1 MDIIYNSC
9 SYLRIL
15 TVKSYDY
22 IQKYINGK
30 KIIPVTRQ
38 IKLPIKTSIYN
49 HIINIFLY
57 PTNIIDNIY
66 LGNGYN
72 ASNYSVIRD
81 YNIKYIVN
89 VTNEIPNYYEYNIIS
104 TKNNSIDNIS
114 MENSSIDNISMGN
127 SSLCTTHNLD
137 IKYFTIPIYDNS
149 ENHIYSHINKA
160 LEFIEEAQSNNDGNI
175 LIHCY
180 MGSSRSAS
188 ITLAYLIYKYN
199 FTLSKGLK
207 YLKKKRDI
215 VNINTNFIN
224 DIKKYFDID
233 EE

>member
-9 SYLRIL
+9 SYFRIL
-15 TVKSYDY
+15 SIKSFDF
-22 IQKYINGK
+22 IQKYLNGT
-30 KIIPVTRQ
+30 KISSVTRQ
-38 IKLPIKTSIYN
+38 IKLPVQKSIYN
-49 HIINIFLY
+49 HIVNIFLY

-72 ASNYSVIRD
+72 ASNFSVIRD
-81 YNIKYIVN
+81 YDIKYIIN

-104 TKNNSIDNIS
+104 NNIND
-114 MENSSIDNISMGN
+114 ENTL
-127 SSLCTTHNLD
+127 LCSNNNLN
-137 IKYFTIPIYDNS
+137 IKYLTIPIYDNS
-149 ENHIYSHINKA
+149 ENFIFPYINQA

-199 FTLSKGLK
+199 FTLNKGLK

-215 VNINTNFIN
+215 VNINMNFIN
-224 DIKKYFDID
+224 DIKKYFDITD
-233 EE
+233 E

>member
-15 TVKSYDY
+15 SVKGYDY
-22 IQKYINGK
+22 FQKYMAGNK
-30 KIIPVTRQ
+30 TVPVTRQ
-38 IKLPIKTSIYN
+38 IKLPTKTSIYN

-89 VTNEIPNYYEYNIIS
+89 VTKEIPNYYEYNIIS
-104 TKNNSIDNIS
+104 TNNSTIS
-114 MENSSIDNISMGN
+114 
-127 SSLCTTHNLD
+127 TYNLD
-137 IKYFTIPIYDNS
+137 IKYFTIPIYDNA
-149 ENHIYSHINKA
+149 ENHILVHIDKV

-199 FTLSKGLK
+199 FTLNKALK

-215 VNINTNFIN
+215 VNINTNFII
-224 DIKKYFDID
+224 DIKKYFNIED
-233 EE
+233 E

>member
-15 TVKSYDY
+15 SVKGYDY
-22 IQKYINGK
+22 IQKYIAGNK
-30 KIIPVTRQ
+30 TVPVTRQ
-38 IKLPIKTSIYN
+38 IKLPTKTSIYN

-89 VTNEIPNYYEYNIIS
+89 VTKEIPNYYEYNIIS
-104 TKNNSIDNIS
+104 NNNCTIS
-114 MENSSIDNISMGN
+114 
-127 SSLCTTHNLD
+127 TYNLD
-137 IKYFTIPIYDNS
+137 IKYFTIPIYDNA
-149 ENHIYSHINKA
+149 ENHILEHIDKV

-188 ITLAYLIYKYN
+188 ITLAYLMYKYN
-199 FTLSKGLK
+199 FTLNKGLK

-215 VNINTNFIN
+215 VNINTNFII

-233 EE
+233 DE

>member
-9 SYLRIL
+9 SYFRIL
-15 TVKSYDY
+15 SIKSFNY
-22 IQKYINGK
+22 IQKYLNGE
-30 KIIPVTRQ
+30 KISAVTRQ
-38 IKLPIKTSIYN
+38 IKLPIQKSIYN

-81 YNIKYIVN
+81 YDIKYIVN

-104 TKNNSIDNIS
+104 NNIND
-114 MENSSIDNISMGN
+114 ENTL
-127 SSLCTTHNLD
+127 LCSTNNLD
-137 IKYFTIPIYDNS
+137 IKYLTIPIHDNS
-149 ENHIYSHINKA
+149 ENFIYPYINQA

-199 FTLSKGLK
+199 FTLNKGLK

-215 VNINTNFIN
+215 VNINMNFIN
-224 DIKKYFDID
+224 DIKKYFEIT

>member
-9 SYLRIL
+9 SYFRIL
-15 TVKSYDY
+15 SIKSFNY
-22 IQKYINGK
+22 IQKYLNGE
-30 KIIPVTRQ
+30 KISSVTRQ
-38 IKLPIKTSIYN
+38 IKLPVQKSIYN

-81 YNIKYIVN
+81 YDIKYIVN

-104 TKNNSIDNIS
+104 NNINDENTLLCSTNNI
-114 MENSSIDNISMGN
+114 
-127 SSLCTTHNLD
+127 D
-137 IKYFTIPIYDNS
+137 IKYLTIPIHDNS
-149 ENHIYSHINKA
+149 ENFIYPYINQA

-199 FTLSKGLK
+199 FTLNKGLK

-215 VNINTNFIN
+215 VNINMNFIN
-224 DIKKYFDID
+224 DIKKYFDIT

>member
-15 TVKSYDY
+15 SVKSYDY

-30 KIIPVTRQ
+30 KILPVTRQ

-104 TKNNSIDNIS
+104 NNNTTDNTT
-114 MENSSIDNISMGN
+114 DNN
-127 SSLCTTHNLD
+127 SLCTTHNLD

-160 LEFIEEAQSNNDGNI
+160 LEFIEEAQSSNDGNI

-199 FTLSKGLK
+199 FSLNKGLK

-224 DIKKYFDID
+224 DIKKYFNID
-233 EE
+233 DE

>member
-9 SYLRIL
+9 SYFRIL
-15 TVKSYDY
+15 SIKSFNY
-22 IQKYINGK
+22 IQKYLNGEK
-30 KIIPVTRQ
+30 NSSVTRQ
-38 IKLPIKTSIYN
+38 IKLPVQKSIYN

-81 YNIKYIVN
+81 YDIKYIVN
-89 VTNEIPNYYEYNIIS
+89 VTDEIPNYYEYNIIS
-104 TKNNSIDNIS
+104 NNIND
-114 MENSSIDNISMGN
+114 ENTL
-127 SSLCTTHNLD
+127 LCSTNNLD
-137 IKYFTIPIYDNS
+137 IKYLTIPIHDNS
-149 ENHIYSHINKA
+149 ENFIYPYINQA

-199 FTLSKGLK
+199 FTLNKGLK

-215 VNINTNFIN
+215 VNINMNFIN
-224 DIKKYFDID
+224 DIIKYFDIS

>member
-9 SYLRIL
+9 SYIRIL
-15 TVKSYDY
+15 SVKGYDY
-22 IQKYINGK
+22 IQKYMTGI
-30 KIIPVTRQ
+30 KIVPVTRQ
-38 IKLPIKTSIYN
+38 IKLPAKTSIYN

-81 YNIKYIVN
+81 YDIKYIVN
-89 VTNEIPNYYEYNIIS
+89 VTKEIPNYYEYNIITS
-104 TKNNSIDNIS
+104 NNNSN
-114 MENSSIDNISMGN
+114 NG
-127 SSLCTTHNLD
+127 SLCTYNLD
-137 IKYFTIPIYDNS
+137 IKYFTIPIYDNA
-149 ENHIYSHINKA
+149 ENHILEHIGKV

-199 FTLSKGLK
+199 FTLNKGLK

-224 DIKKYFDID
+224 DIIKYFNIKD
-233 EE
+233 E

>member
-15 TVKSYDY
+15 SVKGYDY
-22 IQKYINGK
+22 IQKYINGE

-104 TKNNSIDNIS
+104 NNN
-114 MENSSIDNISMGN
+114 
-127 SSLCTTHNLD
+127 SLCTTHNLD
-137 IKYFTIPIYDNS
+137 IKYLTIPIYDNS

-215 VNINTNFIN
+215 ININTNFIN
-224 DIKKYFDID
+224 DIKKYFNID
-233 EE
+233 DE

>member
-9 SYLRIL
+9 SYFRIF
-15 TVKSYDY
+15 TIKSYDFF
-22 IQKYINGK
+22 K
-30 KIIPVTRQ
+30 KCITGTTTNTVERQ
-38 IKLPIKTSIYN
+38 IQLPIKKSIYN
-49 HIINIFLY
+49 HILNIFLY

-81 YNIKYIVN
+81 YKIKYIIN
-89 VTNEIPNYYEYNIIS
+89 VTKEIPNYYEYNIVS
-104 TKNNSIDNIS
+104 NNNLNCIP
-114 MENSSIDNISMGN
+114 
-127 SSLCTTHNLD
+127 TNLD
-137 IKYFTIPIYDNS
+137 IKYFTIPIFDDDK
-149 ENHIYSHINKA
+149 EHIRLYISNV

-199 FTLSKGLK
+199 FTLNNGLK

-215 VNINTNFIN
+215 INININFIN
-224 DIKKYFDID
+224 DIKEFFNI

>member
-9 SYLRIL
+9 SYIRIL
-15 TVKSYDY
+15 SVKGYDY
-22 IQKYINGK
+22 IQKYMAGEK
-30 KIIPVTRQ
+30 TVPVTRQ
-38 IKLPIKTSIYN
+38 IKLPTKTSIYN
-49 HIINIFLY
+49 HIINVFLY

-89 VTNEIPNYYEYNIIS
+89 VTKEIPNYYEYNIIL
-104 TKNNSIDNIS
+104 NNN
-114 MENSSIDNISMGN
+114 N
-127 SSLCTTHNLD
+127 SLCTYNLD
-137 IKYFTIPIYDNS
+137 IKYFTIPINDNS
-149 ENHIYSHINKA
+149 ENHILLYLNNV

-199 FTLSKGLK
+199 FSLNKGLK

-215 VNINTNFIN
+215 ININTNFIK
-224 DIKKYFDID
+224 DIIEYFNI
-233 EE
+233 EEESFITM